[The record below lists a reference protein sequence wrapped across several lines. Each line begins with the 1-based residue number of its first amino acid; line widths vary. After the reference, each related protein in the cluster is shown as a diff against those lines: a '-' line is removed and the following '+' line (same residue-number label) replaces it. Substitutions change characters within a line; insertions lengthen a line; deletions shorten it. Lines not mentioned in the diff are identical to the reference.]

1 MLMPNNDRVY
11 RNFIKSVSNS
21 KFTPLGETPPD
32 PKKPVFIPSSP
43 KSTGTKG
50 DYCFYKGYFYDRK
63 RVLSGEKKIKRKG
76 VKGYV

>member
-11 RNFIKSVSNS
+11 RNFIKSVSDS

-32 PKKPVFIPSSP
+32 PKKPVFIPNSP

-50 DYCFYKGYFYDRK
+50 DYCFYKDYYYDRK
-63 RVLSGEKKIKRKG
+63 TGFEWRRKD
-76 VKGYV
+76 